1 MTIPPSEYGE
11 KEINMLRDDTV
22 ELLNKATKE
31 MGVENLMKLS
41 LWTVKQ
47 MKKEFVCDLLY
58 EALGYLEE
66 FTGVVSTDYK
76 VASNSVKHQVIERQ
90 ETIIKLQSD
99 LLACKNEQL
108 ESLQTSVKSSVGESV
123 KAEFLSYSSAL
134 QANSAELQKPV
145 STDMIKTVVQT
156 VVQEEDR
163 SKNLIIFGLPEQNN
177 EELNKEVC
185 EVLQTIGEKP
195 RIEAWRIGRQRFEKK
210 IRPVTVTAACSTVI
224 SQILAKSR
232 RLQSSEKFKT
242 VFISPDR
249 SPEQRAKQRELVK
262 EIKTLVSEQPD
273 KVHFIRNGT
282 IISTDK
288 TNKTVK

>member
-11 KEINMLRDDTV
+11 KEINMLRDDAV
-22 ELLNKATKE
+22 ELINKATKE
-31 MGVENLMKLS
+31 MGVENLLKLS

-134 QANSAELQKPV
+134 QANSAEPQKPV

-156 VVQEEDR
+156 VVQEDR

-195 RIEAWRIGRQRFEKK
+195 RIEACRIGRQRSEKN
-210 IRPVTVTAACSTVI
+210 IRPVKVTAASSTVI

-232 RLQSSEKFKT
+232 RLRSSEKFKT

-262 EIKTLVSEQPD
+262 EIKTLVAKQPD

-282 IISTDK
+282 IISTDG